1 MGRSRGSMASGKTTS
16 VGHQK
21 GFRSGMNA
29 SERVGIAG
37 YHGQRIKLIRKKEE
51 KNEESSEM

>member
-1 MGRSRGSMASGKTTS
+1 MASGKTTS